1 MIQADALRLPL
12 RDQSIDLVLCSPPY
26 FAMREYG
33 EHADEI
39 GRPTTVA
46 RFVDDLVAATAE
58 MVRVVK
64 LDGSIFVNL
73 QDRYVNRSRV
83 RRSAHQPG
91 MHDRTE
97 FRETWAQAAA
107 RGGVITAQIAASREK
122 SLALV
127 PERFAIACADRL
139 GLYVKSMI
147 VWSKTHG
154 TPDPEASDRVPITH
168 EYVIHLSRSAT
179 VRYGTPPSSSVWSM
193 APGRSQ
199 THPAVWPRQLAEM
212 IITGWSAPGDLVLD
226 PFGGEGTTSAVCD
239 RLGRVGVSAD
249 LYCWPQVKAA

>member
-1 MIQADALRLPL
+1 MIRADALRLPI
-12 RDQSIDLVLCSPPY
+12 RDRSIDLVLCSPPY

-33 EHADEI
+33 DHADEI

-46 RFVDDLVAATAE
+46 RFVDDLVAATGE
-58 MVRVVK
+58 MARVVK
-64 LDGSIFVNL
+64 LDGSIFVDL

-97 FRETWAQAAA
+97 FRETWAQASA
-107 RGGVITAQIAASREK
+107 RGGVLTSQIAGSREK

-127 PERFAIACADRL
+127 PERFAVACADRL

-147 VWSKTHG
+147 VWAKTHG

-168 EYVIHLSRSAT
+168 EHVIHLARSAT
-179 VRYGTPPSSSVWSM
+179 VRFGEPPSSSVWTM
-193 APGRSQ
+193 APGRSS
-199 THPAVWPRQLAEM
+199 THPAVWPRLLAAK
-212 IITGWSAPGDLVLD
+212 IIVGWSSPGDFVLD
-226 PFGGEGTTSAVCD
+226 PFGGEGTTAAVATQ
-239 RLGRVGVSAD
+239 LGRVGVSVD
-249 LYCWPQVKAA
+249 LYQWPQVKAA